1 MAEKQRSNGFVC
13 IVLFLCLIQW
23 NPIPI
28 PVDVAIL
35 DPVNFLALQSIRK
48 SLEDM
53 PRSNYFSSWDF
64 NSDPCNFVGVYYD
77 SDKVIS
83 LNLGY
88 LRAGAPGLPQ
98 LASPPSAWPLRRTQS
113 EEKTRWS

>member
-1 MAEKQRSNGFVC
+1 MAEKQRSNGFVS

-28 PVDVAIL
+28 PVVVTIL

-53 PRSNYFSSWDF
+53 PRSNYLSSWDF
-64 NSDPCNFVGVYYD
+64 NSDPCDFVGVYYD
-77 SDKVIS
+77 FDKVIS
-83 LNLGY
+83 LNLSDP
-88 LRAGAPGLPQ
+88 RAGAPGLPW
-98 LASPPSAWPLRRTQS
+98 LAFPPSAWPLRRT
-113 EEKTRWS
+113 